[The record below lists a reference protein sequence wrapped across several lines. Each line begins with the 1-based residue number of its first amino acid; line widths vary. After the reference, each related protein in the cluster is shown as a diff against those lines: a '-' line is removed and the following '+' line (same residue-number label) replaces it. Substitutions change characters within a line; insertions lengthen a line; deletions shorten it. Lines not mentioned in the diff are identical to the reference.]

1 MRWHP
6 PWALLALVAC
16 AGPRAPAP
24 AAAPPASLGAACQS
38 GTSLPAGA
46 LAPGTALLFGEVHG
60 TRELPALFGELV
72 CEAARAGPVT
82 VGLEMPGSEQQAVE
96 RYLAS
101 AGGPADRAAL
111 LAGPIWTRD
120 YQHGYSSVATAGL
133 LERLRQLRAS
143 GLLLEVAL
151 FDVEK
156 GGPDR
161 DEKMAGAIA
170 ARSRGRPGAP
180 FLALTGNYHARARPG
195 APWNPAQLW
204 MGGYLRD
211 AGIRVLGF
219 DLGGEVEGT
228 AWICSTGEAKSCGS
242 APWQASRPLP
252 GGSRRGVVLLA
263 EETPEGYAGLW
274 AVESL
279 TASPPAV
286 AKGR

>member
-6 PWALLALVAC
+6 PWALLALAAC

-24 AAAPPASLGAACQS
+24 TASPPAPGVACRPGA
-38 GTSLPAGA
+38 SLPAGA
-46 LAPGTALLFGEVHG
+46 LTPGTVLLFGELHG

-72 CEAARAGPVT
+72 CEAAHAGPVT
-82 VGLEMPGSEQQAVE
+82 VGLEMPGSEQQGVE

-120 YQHGYSSVATAGL
+120 YQYGYSSAATVGL

-143 GLLLEVAL
+143 GLPLEVAL

-170 ARSRGRPGAP
+170 ARIHGRPGAP

-195 APWNPAQLW
+195 APWNPAQRW

-211 AGIRVLGF
+211 AGLRVLGF
-219 DLGGEVEGT
+219 DLGREVEGM
-228 AWICSTGEAKSCGS
+228 AWICSTAEARSCG
-242 APWQASRPLP
+242 AKPVKVMQPLP
-252 GGSRRGVVLLA
+252 VGARRGVVLLA

-286 AKGR
+286 AKER